1 MRLDNEHG
9 TPPAVRRII
18 LKTLTTM
25 VEYYNNRLAVPTRM
39 LIDEGIMTVENYKQL
54 SSRNKIKVVQRG
66 CLNTPALVDYNSL
79 PERFR
84 KVIEMKFGDVTKQP
98 VANIFTDH
106 IIQDTAAIEFLSSYQ
121 LPNGDSLPA
130 DAVTEYYNNAIVLN
144 AIHDVLN
151 SRIAM
156 RKALGGKT
164 TGLWE
169 NITRTVLNL
178 DQTKYP
184 HTLPANE
191 RRLREKYNLYLS
203 NKYQSLI
210 HKNYCN
216 NNARKVDDDLER
228 LILSIYCM
236 TNKPYSTWVQ
246 EDYLLFIA
254 GVKDIVDMETGEF
267 FNREDFKNEKDDSYI
282 SVSAATCWN
291 YINNPKNRVIV
302 DRLRATS
309 HNFLSKVR
317 PHMHRH
323 APMYA
328 LSKISLDDRDLPR
341 KLASGDRVKAYY
353 AYDVASG
360 CLIGASYSLKKDIPL
375 FIDCIREM
383 FRFIDSRS
391 WGMPLEMEVEHHLVN
406 NFKDDLFKAGVVFP
420 FVRWCAP
427 SNSQEKHAEQ
437 LNRQKK
443 YGYEKRYQDGIGR
456 WYLKDEANVTGGER
470 VYDDAT
476 NKYIVKERSYSY
488 DQLVAD
494 DLKSIVDYN
503 NGLHRDQKL
512 YKGLTRMQV
521 MEQNINPNLADINRP
536 LLVRYIGNCT
546 TTSIQRNMYCQVQ
559 YNDYMLP
566 TPEIL
571 SKLAPNN
578 YTVQAYYMPMNAQGE
593 QKIDSLYLYQNDDYI
608 CEAKQIAKFNTSL
621 AERTQVDIDAFTE
634 QAKYIAK
641 FDKMVK
647 DGKNKLAKVVLYEN
661 TERLE
666 EIEVEVAAMVI
677 EEPKQEIIPET
688 YDENYQA
695 ALALNSL

>member
-1 MRLDNEHG
+1 
-9 TPPAVRRII
+9 
-18 LKTLTTM
+18 M
-25 VEYYNNRLAVPTRM
+25 VEYYNNKLAIPARI
-39 LIDEGIMTVENYKQL
+39 LIDDGIMTKDIYRNMAKRKQINVL
-54 SSRNKIKVVQRG
+54 QRG

-84 KVIEMKFGDVTKQP
+84 KVIEMKFGDVTRQP
-98 VANIFTDH
+98 VANVFADH

-121 LPNGDSLPA
+121 LMNGDSLPA

-144 AIHDVLN
+144 AIRDVLN

-164 TGLWE
+164 TGLWD

-184 HTLPANE
+184 HTLPANK
-191 RRLREKYNLYLS
+191 RRLQEKYNLYIS
-203 NKYQSLI
+203 DKYQSLI
-210 HKNYCN
+210 HKSYCN
-216 NNARKVDDDLER
+216 NYARKVDSQLER

-236 TNKPYSTWVQ
+236 TNKPYSSWVH
-246 EDYLLFIA
+246 EDYMLFIA

-267 FNREDFKNEKDDSYI
+267 FNREDFKNEKDDTYI
-282 SVSAATCWN
+282 IVSKQTCWN

-323 APMYA
+323 APVYG

-341 KLASGDRVKAYY
+341 KLASGERVKAYY

-360 CLIGASYSLKKDIPL
+360 CLIGASYSIRKDIPL

-383 FRFIDSRS
+383 FRFIDSRG
-391 WGMPLEMEVEHHLVN
+391 WGMPMEMEVEHHLVS

-456 WYLKDEANVTGGER
+456 WYLKNEANVTGGER
-470 VYDDAT
+470 VYDDAE
-476 NKYIVKERSYSY
+476 NKYIVKERTYSY
-488 DQLVAD
+488 DLLVAD
-494 DLKSIVDYN
+494 DVQSIARYN
-503 NGLHRDQKL
+503 DGLHRDQKM

-521 MEQNINPNLADINRP
+521 MERNINPNLAKINRP
-536 LLVRYIGNCT
+536 LLVRYIGDCT

-593 QKIDSLYLYQNDDYI
+593 AKIDSVYLYQNDDYI
-608 CEAKQIAKFNTSL
+608 CESKQIAKFNTSL

-647 DGKNKLAKVVLYEN
+647 DGKNKLAKIAIYEN
-661 TERLE
+661 TARYE
-666 EIEVEVAAMVI
+666 EIEVEVAAMINEVP
-677 EEPKQEIIPET
+677 EPEVMPE

>member
-1 MRLDNEHG
+1 
-9 TPPAVRRII
+9 
-18 LKTLTTM
+18 
-25 VEYYNNRLAVPTRM
+25 
-39 LIDEGIMTVENYKQL
+39 
-54 SSRNKIKVVQRG
+54 
-66 CLNTPALVDYNSL
+66 
-79 PERFR
+79 
-84 KVIEMKFGDVTKQP
+84 
-98 VANIFTDH
+98 
-106 IIQDTAAIEFLSSYQ
+106 
-121 LPNGDSLPA
+121 
-130 DAVTEYYNNAIVLN
+130 
-144 AIHDVLN
+144 
-151 SRIAM
+151 
-156 RKALGGKT
+156 
-164 TGLWE
+164 
-169 NITRTVLNL
+169 
-178 DQTKYP
+178 
-184 HTLPANE
+184 
-191 RRLREKYNLYLS
+191 
-203 NKYQSLI
+203 
-210 HKNYCN
+210 
-216 NNARKVDDDLER
+216 VDDDLER

-512 YKGLTRMQV
+512 YKGLTHMQV